1 MVLFS
6 SLFSIAPRKRKFL
19 KEIEREIFSE
29 KTKEEE
35 RAEASLSVFVD
46 QMKSCELCD
55 LAARTYCES
64 DQASLCW
71 DCDAKVHG
79 ANFLVAR
86 HVRCLLCHACQSLT
100 PWRAAGSKLGHTV
113 SVCESCVDGG
123 DREDTEAENDDEDG
137 EGNDGGAVSD
147 EDVEEDEDNQVVPWS
162 AVANTPP
169 PASSSS
175 SSEESSD
182 GEREIYKST
191 NLFPLKRL
199 RENGSDLRS
208 QDDLDLSSPKRR
220 CGYRTVLATRS
231 RAEEEEEEEE
241 TVSVDSMRV
250 LKDQPIIKPE
260 DTVQF
265 QSDSRGAAST
275 QSLGKN

>member
-6 SLFSIAPRKRKFL
+6 SLFSTAPRKRNFL

-147 EDVEEDEDNQVVPWS
+147 DDVQEDEDNQVVPWS

-220 CGYRTVLATRS
+220 NLLSGLLPRKKFSKNQSARSLKTKSIIEFFLRTLQR
-231 RAEEEEEEEE
+231 
-241 TVSVDSMRV
+241 VS
-250 LKDQPIIKPE
+250 K
-260 DTVQF
+260 VQRF
-265 QSDSRGAAST
+265 MG
-275 QSLGKN
+275 GNP